1 MFAQVTDNL
10 HKLQLPAQILSLL
23 GCRFSFCLT
32 LKLCNCIY
40 DALYLRVGVNLL
52 VTEQALVERLSL
64 TLYHTLHNEFLGGE
78 KDTPKKMARQKH
90 LLTLLV
96 DLQRS
101 VQQGIPVVGRFLT
114 EYLAVWDG
122 TRHFTAV
129 LALVS
134 QVQITDFQEVKDCL
148 LDQMRLHMK
157 DYTVEEQMVVLDS
170 LAKLCRTWAVVEH
183 RRFNTLDQGESDGV
197 FPINSQH
204 CSNSL
209 QSIIDLTAHVS
220 EFAMTSLNAAQ
231 EKQEDTNLLVSD
243 VFNLFKIN
251 QRCLLD
257 YKVPVRLEV
266 PKCFFTAALVS
277 YDASLIEQACNY
289 IVLNRNTVVPFLR
302 AEKKSATQNGDSITS
317 DLVASQLTEKQLA
330 SLNEVGRDYLVFL
343 APGRTEVKKGSL
355 LKEVW
360 AAGRED
366 WIRDHLFISSHP
378 AFLPAGLKY
387 LGEQGLEG
395 EEVAKA
401 WQRLKEEDNDATI
414 SSLATGVTM
423 ARFMEVAL
431 EGHPG
436 IREFLTAFTPK
447 ARTERVEEC
456 GKSVSRCHST

>member
-1 MFAQVTDNL
+1 MFP
-10 HKLQLPAQILSLL
+10 H
-23 GCRFSFCLT
+23 CL
-32 LKLCNCIY
+32 C
-40 DALYLRVGVNLL
+40 LRVGVNLL
-52 VTEQALVERLSL
+52 LTEQALVERLSL

-90 LLTLLV
+90 LLSLLV

-122 TRHFTAV
+122 ARHFTAV
-129 LALVS
+129 MALVS

-157 DYTVEEQMVVLDS
+157 EYSVEQQMVVLDS

-183 RRFNTLDQGESDGV
+183 QRFNTLDQGESESV

-209 QSIIDLTAHVS
+209 QSILDLAAHVT
-220 EFAMTSLNAAQ
+220 EFAMNSLNAAQ
-231 EKQEDTNLLVSD
+231 EKQEDTNLLISD

-251 QRCLLD
+251 QQCLLD
-257 YKVPVRLEV
+257 NKVPVRLEV

-277 YDASLIEQACNY
+277 YDASLIEQACDY

-302 AEKKSATQNGDSITS
+302 AEKKTATQNGDSITS
-317 DLVASQLTEKQLA
+317 NLVASQLTEEQLA

-387 LGEQGLEG
+387 LSEQGIEA
-395 EEVAKA
+395 EQVPKA
-401 WQRLKEEDNDATI
+401 WQRLKEEDNDTTM

-423 ARFMEVAL
+423 AGFMEVAL

-436 IREFLTAFTPK
+436 IREFLMAFTRK
-447 ARTERVEEC
+447 ERPRYESERQC
-456 GKSVSRCHST
+456 RESVSRCNF